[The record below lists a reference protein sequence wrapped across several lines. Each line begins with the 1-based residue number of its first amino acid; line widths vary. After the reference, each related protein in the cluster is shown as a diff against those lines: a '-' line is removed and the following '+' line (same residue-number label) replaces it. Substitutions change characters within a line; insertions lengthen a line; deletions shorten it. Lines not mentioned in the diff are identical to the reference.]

1 MNRKHLVTLGVCGT
15 LIGGCIITGDDDDDT
30 AAPSTATETGG
41 PTTSTTTQ
49 PGDTEPSDESSTG
62 GSESGSTGDSS
73 GSSGSSSTGA
83 VCSAEPVPC
92 DESGDDPG
100 AAMALCKDTPG
111 FVSIEYVGS
120 PDGRGVRSG
129 LGSAATHD
137 AREGTM
143 FAVLGTGFVNE
154 IDDGAFDCSQDLGN
168 FDPGPTLP
176 EPIISTPVEG
186 DTSCLQDASLIGTG
200 DCSRTI
206 DGQFSQG
213 GSAHDLSA
221 IAVHFVVPEGVNSLQ
236 FEAAFFSTEY
246 PTFYGQE
253 FNDMFVGWVET
264 ANWTGNVSFDMGGNP
279 ISLNAG
285 FLDYKDAPNPVDCP
299 PPCQAP
305 ELQGTAMV
313 GHAATKWLTTSA
325 SVSPQEDITLVFA
338 VFDLSDGAL
347 DTFILLDNWLWN
359 CGGGPP
365 VTVPG

>member
-285 FLDYKDAPNPVDCP
+285 FLDFRDDIGGLA
-299 PPCQAP
+299 
-305 ELQGTAMV
+305 EFEGTCFE
-313 GHAATKWLTTSA
+313 GHGGTRWLTSTA
-325 SVSPQEDITLVFA
+325 QVVPGEELTLYLA
-338 VFDLSDGAL
+338 VFDVSDSIY
-347 DTFILLDNWLWN
+347 DSFVFLDNFRWS
-359 CGGGPP
+359 CDEPGGPLGEP
-365 VTVPG
+365 MTEPSPA